1 MSNTPPRPGKITR
14 SQANILKNLIRNYVS
29 AKVDE
34 ALQIKCDV
42 QRDRKALDLYISNL
56 TVPLDLE
63 VEPAP

>member
-1 MSNTPPRPGKITR
+1 MTNAPPRPGKITR

-42 QRDRKALDLYISNL
+42 QRDRKALDLYVSNL
-56 TVPLDLE
+56 TVPLEANGE
-63 VEPAP
+63 VTE